1 MKKIVLNLETGEY
14 EPIKPHKRP
23 TCCVPGC
30 ERKAHNL
37 VGKGKYEPRV
47 NTAYKNRFGGSG
59 HLCSKHH
66 GEWIKMQHGVENLGE
81 VTTKNKLKREELAP
95 KGTLYFW
102 LKDN

>member
-23 TCCVPGC
+23 SCCVPGC

-47 NTAYKNRFGGSG
+47 NTAYK
-59 HLCSKHH
+59 K
-66 GEWIKMQHGVENLGE
+66 
-81 VTTKNKLKREELAP
+81 
-95 KGTLYFW
+95 
-102 LKDN
+102 

>member
-47 NTAYKNRFGGSG
+47 NTAYGNIIEMKSRCNTVSRI
-59 HLCSKHH
+59 L
-66 GEWIKMQHGVENLGE
+66 V
-81 VTTKNKLKREELAP
+81 KLQQKI
-95 KGTLYFW
+95 
-102 LKDN
+102 N